1 MPIRRRLGCTAATAT
16 AAAAAAYIRACIY
29 YAADDK
35 RDCKAEPRV
44 PIIQRETFAPAVLL
58 GHVTRSVLSCLY
70 ARHNILFPTSV
81 RARVRKTCDPYYP
94 LSPFFCSRRIIPGE
108 TSRLVEDTYCNIQKK
123 KKMPL
128 APNVGR
134 VVDRLDRNC

>member
-1 MPIRRRLGCTAATAT
+1 MPIRRRRRRRLGCAAAATA
-16 AAAAAAYIRACIY
+16 YIRTCIY

-70 ARHNILFPTSV
+70 ARHNILFLTSA
-81 RARVRKTCDPYYP
+81 RARARKTCDPYYSLF
-94 LSPFFCSRRIIPGE
+94 LSLSLFLLMLELFRERRRDLSKIYTVI
-108 TSRLVEDTYCNIQKK
+108 SKK
-123 KKMPL
+123 KKTMPL
-128 APNVGR
+128 GPNIGR
-134 VVDRLDRNC
+134 VVDRLD